1 VFEGDHGVHDLD
13 LEIPAGTI
21 FGFIGPSGSGKTT
34 AVRLLTGALRPDSG
48 KVRVLGADPL
58 RFSTAQR
65 TRLGYM
71 PQLSVLYPDLTVE
84 ENLRYFASISGMSWR
99 RKERIDEVLEFV
111 ELDDHRD
118 KKVSEISGGMRRRL
132 SLAAALVHRP
142 EVVFLDEPTAG
153 IDPVLRRKFWDR
165 FRQLADDGR
174 TLFVTTQYVGE
185 AAYCDRVGVLA
196 DGRLL
201 EDDTP
206 EGLRRGAFGGE
217 ILDVEFGAI
226 PDDALVAALASAI
239 GAVSTQRVSAIAVRL
254 VVDDASRSLPDL
266 LSWCAERDV
275 SVESAE
281 QSVPSFDDVFVEMVE
296 KHRGDER

>member
-1 VFEGDHGVHDLD
+1 
-13 LEIPAGTI
+13 
-21 FGFIGPSGSGKTT
+21 
-34 AVRLLTGALRPDSG
+34 VRLLTGALRPDSG

-58 RFSTAQR
+58 RFTVAQR
-65 TRLGYM
+65 TKLGYM

-84 ENLRYFASISGMSWR
+84 ENLRFFASIYGMSWR
-99 RKERIDEVLEFV
+99 RKKRIDEVLEFV